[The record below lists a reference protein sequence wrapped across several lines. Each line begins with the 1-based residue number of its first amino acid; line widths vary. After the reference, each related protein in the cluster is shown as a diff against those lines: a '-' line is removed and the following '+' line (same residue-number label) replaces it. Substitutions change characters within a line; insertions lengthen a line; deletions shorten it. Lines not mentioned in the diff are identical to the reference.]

1 MHNAA
6 DGQPQNG
13 VAPDEGNLDQGVRK
27 PGPDGRG
34 RADRR
39 AGALGIG
46 NGHGDGP
53 AASLREAIAAAAA
66 MLRLAE
72 GIAAAGR
79 KVDLTGLDDRLGR
92 ICAQALDLPPAEGA
106 GVRAELV
113 ALLGDLDALTLALR
127 RA

>member
-1 MHNAA
+1 MHNAT

-13 VAPDEGNLDQGVRK
+13 AALDGY
-27 PGPDGRG
+27 GG
-34 RADRR
+34 
-39 AGALGIG
+39 GA
-46 NGHGDGP
+46 
-53 AASLREAIAAAAA
+53 AVASLREAIVAAAA

-79 KVDLTGLDDRLGR
+79 PVDLAGLEDRLGR

-113 ALLGDLDALTLALR
+113 ALLAALDALALALR